1 MEQEIKWVEFFT
13 KSPFNLTQSELDHLL
28 GFYKILKIWNEK
40 INLVSRK
47 AVPGQTFQHLLVLS
61 LLYVDVIRKNVSDC
75 GGIVDLG
82 SGSGF
87 PGIVMAILLKEKTIY
102 LIESIRKK
110 ALFLK
115 KVNDSLGL
123 DVQIINQRIENV
135 DFGFVEKPI
144 ITASFLDSIEQLIG
158 IIRNNFKEPCRL
170 ITIRGD
176 EKKTIGTDGII
187 IKKTGVEKVWM
198 ESWPSLENKIVY
210 EVLFE

>member
-1 MEQEIKWVEFFT
+1 
-13 KSPFNLTQSELDHLL
+13 
-28 GFYKILKIWNEK
+28 
-40 INLVSRK
+40 
-47 AVPGQTFQHLLVLS
+47 
-61 LLYVDVIRKNVSDC
+61 VIRKNVSDC

>member
-28 GFYKILKIWNEK
+28 EFYKILKIWNEK

-47 AVPGQTFQHLLVLS
+47 AVLGQTFQHLLVLS